1 MIGSNG
7 YAGAVAPIRSPVPL
21 MAIGG
26 DKNDQPYRDQPDEGV
41 EPHHRYIEREHTTLL
56 SGEVGP
62 LPELLVI

>member
-1 MIGSNG
+1 
-7 YAGAVAPIRSPVPL
+7 

-56 SGEVGP
+56 SGEVGS
-62 LPELLVI
+62 LPELLLI